1 MEIKIKNMNQLNN
14 AIRNKE
20 VYAEVLMPHD
30 VMILQ
35 ITKSAAKIMFNV
47 VKSRGLVLTA
57 NIEAEVVDLSVHE
70 KYDPEDFDY

>member
-14 AIRNKE
+14 TIRNKE
-20 VYAEVLMPHD
+20 VYADVLIPND
-30 VMILQ
+30 VLNLQ

-47 VKSRGLVLTA
+47 VKASGLVLTA
-57 NIEAEVVDLSVHE
+57 DIVAEIVYLSVHE